1 MPLKKN
7 VETPFEAQFG
17 IRKAKEG
24 QDEHIRTIR
33 SFKTPKTFMFKTPKK
48 TLGFYGFLATEAS
61 QEILKRPKM
70 APKGHPKKPRPPK
83 KWKPR
88 LRPKII
94 KKIRTSFE
102 PTLKPKQR
110 KKKPLKPSFL
120 GPPSPASQGS
130 K

>member
-17 IRKAKEG
+17 VRKAKEG

-48 TLGFYGFLATEAS
+48 TLGFYRFLATETS

-110 KKKPLKPSFL
+110 KKKP
-120 GPPSPASQGS
+120 
-130 K
+130 